1 MTLLRTNCYK
11 IMSTNFLLI
20 LKKAI
25 QSEIH
30 IQQKQ
35 RDVIVCNQCLLQ
47 LQLDVPIML
56 SQGLL
61 DTTLCYK
68 VCLLLAAGRCFS
80 LGTLVS
86 CTNKTD
92 HHDIAEILLK
102 VALNTIALTLTLNK
116 NSVLIGRFWSMNIKH
131 HPGKFYD

>member
-35 RDVIVCNQCLLQ
+35 RDVIMCNQCLLQ

-80 LGTLVS
+80 LT
-86 CTNKTD
+86 T
-92 HHDIAEILLK
+92 
-102 VALNTIALTLTLNK
+102 TI
-116 NSVLIGRFWSMNIKH
+116 
-131 HPGKFYD
+131 

>member
-1 MTLLRTNCYK
+1 M
-11 IMSTNFLLI
+11 
-20 LKKAI
+20 
-25 QSEIH
+25 
-30 IQQKQ
+30 
-35 RDVIVCNQCLLQ
+35 CNQCLLQ

-61 DTTLCYK
+61 VKTLCYKVCLLLVKTLCYK
-68 VCLLLAAGRCFS
+68 VCLLLAAGRCFY

-86 CTNKTD
+86 PTNKTD

-116 NSVLIGRFWSMNIKH
+116 NSVLIG
-131 HPGKFYD
+131 

>member
-1 MTLLRTNCYK
+1 M
-11 IMSTNFLLI
+11 
-20 LKKAI
+20 
-25 QSEIH
+25 
-30 IQQKQ
+30 
-35 RDVIVCNQCLLQ
+35 CNQCLLQ

-61 DTTLCYK
+61 VKTLCYK

-86 CTNKTD
+86 PTNKTD

-116 NSVLIGRFWSMNIKH
+116 NSVLIGRFCSMSMKPILGSFMIENKR
-131 HPGKFYD
+131 